1 MNSLSNLSK
10 KLAIPATLVFAAHF
24 SALAQNPVEST
35 HVDEKYAYTT
45 VVYKNK
51 AANDQEVLSSI
62 ESEFGIGDV
71 IRVTLA
77 PPTSPISAIAASE
90 PVYADKKK
98 GEDTWLPGATQTA
111 ANLSASSN
119 VVAMPKTPVN
129 TLAVA
134 SKPVPVV
141 SRTASVTKVEVTK
154 AEVPEATEQVQ
165 VAVPQEITQE
175 TKVSGTTA
183 TASKGTQNTK
193 VAAAGKS
200 SKASKSVK
208 KSGKKS
214 GQKMKFKKR
223 KHSKQRYACPKF

>member
-10 KLAIPATLVFAAHF
+10 KLAIPATLVLAAHF
-24 SALAQNPVEST
+24 SAFAQNPVEST

-51 AANDQEVLSSI
+51 AANDQEVLSAI

-77 PPTSPISAIAASE
+77 PPPTPISAIAASE

-98 GEDTWLPGATQTA
+98 GEDTWMPGTA
-111 ANLSASSN
+111 PSADHLVASSQTTT
-119 VVAMPKTPVN
+119 MPKTPVSTIPVSSK
-129 TLAVA
+129 TL
-134 SKPVPVV
+134 PVV
-141 SRTASVTKVEVTK
+141 AKSAAPANIVLS
-154 AEVPEATEQVQ
+154 PEAFKQVNVVDSPPLNTETS
-165 VAVPQEITQE
+165 VAAAE
-175 TKVSGTTA
+175 TRAFKA
-183 TASKGTQNTK
+183 NPNTK
-193 VAAAGKS
+193 VAASGKS

-208 KSGKKS
+208 KSSKK
-214 GQKMKFKKR
+214 GGPKMKFKKR

>member
-10 KLAIPATLVFAAHF
+10 KLAIPATLVLAAHF
-24 SALAQNPVEST
+24 SAIAQNPVEST

-77 PPTSPISAIAASE
+77 PPPTPISAIAASE

-98 GEDTWLPGATQTA
+98 GEDTWMPGTVQSADHLVASSQTA
-111 ANLSASSN
+111 T
-119 VVAMPKTPVN
+119 MPKTSVSTIPVSSK
-129 TLAVA
+129 TTPIMAKSAAPTKIVVA
-134 SKPVPVV
+134 KTVVPEVLNQVNVV
-141 SRTASVTKVEVTK
+141 DSQQLNAEASV
-154 AEVPEATEQVQ
+154 AEAE
-165 VAVPQEITQE
+165 
-175 TKVSGTTA
+175 TTA
-183 TASKGTQNTK
+183 FKANSNTK
-193 VAAAGKS
+193 VAASGKS
-200 SKASKSVK
+200 SKANKSVK
-208 KSGKKS
+208 KSSKKG